1 MVQYVNGLVISI
13 ISLSLGNVTQAN
25 IITIETSI
33 VDKAKVPALQPSML
47 TKTRIEIDHSSG
59 SLSRR

>member
-1 MVQYVNGLVISI
+1 MSLRTVVALVQYVNGLVISL

-33 VDKAKVPALQPSML
+33 VDQAKVPALQPSML
-47 TKTRIEIDHSSG
+47 TKT
-59 SLSRR
+59 